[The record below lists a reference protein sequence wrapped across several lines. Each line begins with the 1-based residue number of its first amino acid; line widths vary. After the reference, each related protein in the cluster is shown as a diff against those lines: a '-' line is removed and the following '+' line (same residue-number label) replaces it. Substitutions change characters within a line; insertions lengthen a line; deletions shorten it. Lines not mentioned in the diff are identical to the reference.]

1 MEDLIAERILTLEVD
16 GEPPKSIRMRVGKP
30 EKVGDGDWK
39 AAFEIHGPGPEDFQR
54 REMFGV
60 DAWQA
65 LTLVMWFAPIAIE
78 TRVGSRGRLAHLG
91 DPDWRGAPPPT
102 PPL

>member
-1 MEDLIAERILTLEVD
+1 MEDLIADRILTLEVD
-16 GEPPKSIRMRVGKP
+16 GEPPKSIRMLVGKP
-30 EKVGDGDWK
+30 EEISDGEWK
-39 AAFEIHGPGPEDFQR
+39 AAFEIHGPGPEDFRR

-65 LTLVMWFAPIAIE
+65 LVLALWFAPIAVE
-78 TRVGSRGRLAHLG
+78 TLVGSSGRLTYLG
-91 DPDWRGAPPPT
+91 DPNWRGAPPPT